1 MFRGSLHSG
10 ERTEQECGV
19 DDNDDV
25 FFDFFVLRLQLFRG
39 AIIEGYLPFHYFALF
54 I

>member
-25 FFDFFVLRLQLFRG
+25 FFDFFSSGYNSLEGQL
-39 AIIEGYLPFHYFALF
+39 
-54 I
+54 